1 MISVMKK
8 ALLVYY
14 SQSGQVKEIA
24 DNIIQPLLSVFEFT
38 FEEIR
43 PKIHYPFPWK
53 GMSFFQTFPESV
65 QEIPCELVPFRF
77 NPEDKY
83 DLIILAFQVW
93 YLSPS
98 IPINSFLQS
107 AEGKRALKNKPVIT
121 IQGVRNMW
129 VMSQEKIKKR
139 IKDAGGNLIGNI
151 VLADTNPNL
160 ISVITIVNWMTTG
173 EKHGKGIYS
182 HLFPSAGVSAK
193 DINDSVIFG
202 EIILKAFHDNDL
214 EKLQDRLLLK
224 GAVKVNPVLASIEKR
239 GLMMFKIWSKFILKI
254 GAYSS
259 QERIGRLKLFK
270 YYLFAVIYLISP
282 IVSLIFYVIY
292 KVNLNGARR
301 MIDYYSHNEFWE

>member
-1 MISVMKK
+1 
-8 ALLVYY
+8 
-14 SQSGQVKEIA
+14 
-24 DNIIQPLLSVFEFT
+24 
-38 FEEIR
+38 
-43 PKIHYPFPWK
+43 
-53 GMSFFQTFPESV
+53 V
-65 QEIPCELVPFRF
+65 QEIPCELEPFRF
-77 NPEDKY
+77 NPDENF
-83 DLIILAFQVW
+83 DLVILAFQVW

-107 AEGKRALKNKPVIT
+107 AEGKRVLKNKPVMT

-173 EKHGKGIYS
+173 KKHGKGIYS

-193 DINDSVIFG
+193 DINDSVIYG

-214 EKLQDRLLLK
+214 EKLQHRLLLK
-224 GAVKVNPVLASIEKR
+224 GAVKINPVLASIEKR
-239 GLMMFKIWSKFILKI
+239 GLMMFKIWSKFILKK

-270 YYLFAVIYLISP
+270 YYLFAAIYLVSP
-282 IVSLIFYVIY
+282 IVSMLFYIAHKINFRGKKKLVE
-292 KVNLNGARR
+292 
-301 MIDYYSHNEFWE
+301 YYSHNDSK